1 MGDKVSKRILV
12 VDDEPEIC
20 TFMKGLLEKAG
31 HQVTTAQVLP
41 STVAALIADQYDLV
55 TVDLKMPDMDGAD
68 VARLARAVDA
78 NMPIVVVSA
87 YLNPIVEAQLRDLG
101 VRFFIRK
108 PFRAEE
114 LVQAVAAA
122 LLDSETP
129 A

>member
-1 MGDKVSKRILV
+1 MGTKRILV

-20 TFMKGLLEKAG
+20 AYVKSLLERAG
-31 HQVTTAQVLP
+31 YQVTTAQVLP
-41 STVAALIADQYDLV
+41 STVASLIAERYDLV

-68 VARLARAVDA
+68 VARLARADDA

-87 YLNPIVEAQLRDLG
+87 FLNPIVEAQLRDLG

-108 PFRAEE
+108 PFRADD

-122 LLDSETP
+122 LRESDTP